1 MSGRYD
7 DIINLPHP
15 TPKTNPRMS
24 AQNRA
29 AQVSP
34 FAALNGH
41 HAIIKG
47 TERQTETRRE
57 L

>member
-1 MSGRYD
+1 MVGRD
-7 DIINLPHP
+7 DEIIKLPNT